1 MANNKSIY
9 DVYFEAGEAEGE
21 YGASLSELG
30 NIWSG
35 IEFSR
40 GDLAFDLER
49 IGRTVDTLQAATEL
63 GATVAG
69 GIESRKEFETKDL
82 TATQS
87 EIARQSYEKQKAEG
101 APSWDELD
109 RNERADIMAN
119 YTPTEVG
126 AGGKLWSE
134 YSTLEKMWEKP
145 LYRFGGEDVTHAY
158 SRSDVQGISQFS
170 RYGTPKLDVFQTSLY
185 DEATASS
192 GVDYLKESG
201 LTEEGVLQSSIDKGP
216 PSVNPVTKQP
226 VAKLP
231 ASPVNIVAKEP
242 PSVVKNNIT
251 ENYKRNKVKTGEQLL
266 KEFPYR

>member
-145 LYRFGGEDVTHAY
+145 LYRFGGEDVGHAY
-158 SRSDVQGISQFS
+158 AKSDVQGISQFS
-170 RYGTPKLDVFQTSLY
+170 KYGTPKLDVFQTSLY
-185 DEATASS
+185 GEATNQNIPVSPGSTQPTKYETLETTTEAIDQMS
-192 GVDYLKESG
+192 GEPVYNQPPRVKESKKPV
-201 LTEEGVLQSSIDKGP
+201 EQSEVGPYKGGYKYPKKKNEIDF
-216 PSVNPVTKQP
+216 TKP
-226 VAKLP
+226 YTL
-231 ASPVNIVAKEP
+231 NTI
-242 PSVVKNNIT
+242 
-251 ENYKRNKVKTGEQLL
+251 YK
-266 KEFPYR
+266 